1 MQAETVAT
9 NVVRMT
15 TVENDMKKRG
25 IEHFSTT
32 PTVKDVIMVTY
43 GRVCCY
49 YVFEGSTLKEVV
61 YD

>member
-1 MQAETVAT
+1 MQAEIVAT
-9 NVVRMT
+9 NVVRMST
-15 TVENDMKKRG
+15 IERDMKKRG
-25 IEHFSTT
+25 IKHFSTT

-49 YVFEGSTLKEVV
+49 YVFDGSKLKEVV